1 MTSMRTTTAVTTVVA
16 PPPAVECGVCV
27 EKFNRTTHKRVSC
40 LYCGYEACHKC
51 VEAFLIGNTVVP
63 KCMGCKT
70 EWNME
75 FLRTSLPKSF
85 MDKEYREHQKDAI
98 LAEAEA
104 TVGDLQHLARFQVE
118 KEAMMERVEQLRQEF
133 IRARNN
139 YESVRHQL
147 YHMRYREEEAAVQ
160 EKAAGGISFHMACPR
175 NECRGLLSSAYKCGM
190 CSMYFCAQCHGNKGE
205 DRNAEHTCN
214 ADDVETVKLLR
225 DNTHQCPK
233 CHIGISKVSGCDQ
246 MWCVNCHTCFS
257 WRTGNILNG
266 VVHNPHFYEF
276 QRRNGGGQAPRVP
289 GDVPCGGIPY
299 LQEMRAVSRQH
310 NVVHSQLFS
319 AHRLCNHL
327 TQVTMPRVYTLFHHR
342 NQKNRLV
349 GIKFLRG
356 LVTKEGWRDMLYKIS
371 RQDEKYRRW
380 YQVLETLTIN
390 IAELLR
396 QFVSQPATD
405 VQVVEGIK
413 QLLLYAN
420 EESARMRKQFDMTL
434 PVLSLEMDTTRL

>member
-1 MTSMRTTTAVTTVVA
+1 
-16 PPPAVECGVCV
+16 
-27 EKFNRTTHKRVSC
+27 
-40 LYCGYEACHKC
+40 
-51 VEAFLIGNTVVP
+51 
-63 KCMGCKT
+63 
-70 EWNME
+70 
-75 FLRTSLPKSF
+75 
-85 MDKEYREHQKDAI
+85 
-98 LAEAEA
+98 
-104 TVGDLQHLARFQVE
+104 
-118 KEAMMERVEQLRQEF
+118 
-133 IRARNN
+133 
-139 YESVRHQL
+139 
-147 YHMRYREEEAAVQ
+147 
-160 EKAAGGISFHMACPR
+160 
-175 NECRGLLSSAYKCGM
+175 
-190 CSMYFCAQCHGNKGE
+190 
-205 DRNAEHTCN
+205 
-214 ADDVETVKLLR
+214 
-225 DNTHQCPK
+225 
-233 CHIGISKVSGCDQ
+233 
-246 MWCVNCHTCFS
+246 
-257 WRTGNILNG
+257 
-266 VVHNPHFYEF
+266 
-276 QRRNGGGQAPRVP
+276 VP

-396 QFVSQPATD
+396 QFVSHPATD
-405 VQVVEGIK
+405 TQVVEGIK